1 MSDQTEF
8 KNENIV
14 VAVTKSPGLQ
24 VALDITVMP
33 QGVDAAYNKALKAI
47 NKEVSIPGF
56 RKGKAPDHIIV
67 QNYGK
72 QIQGE
77 WRETLLND
85 TFQEAM
91 ALANI
96 RPFKNNAIRMSG
108 LKSLLLGQPAQ
119 FKIEF
124 ESSPEVPFIN
134 LEEITL
140 KPADKEAINEEEVDK
155 VIENLRFYYAEWTDV
170 TDRPVQEKD
179 HVELDIDKLDE
190 PLEKLADNMRFPVEE
205 GQMATWI
212 RNLIIGLNLNDSVEG
227 VSESEPN
234 QPENPNFV
242 PTRCKITVN
251 AIKKPILP
259 VVDDAFALRMG
270 VSTVA
275 ELRERIMSDLNTRAE
290 QESHEVL
297 RKQLDEV
304 LLERYHFE
312 IPASV
317 LKEEQE
323 QRMANATQWLEKNQ
337 APAEVM
343 EQRKQEL
350 EQRLPKEVENSYRL
364 FFLLMMF
371 AQRVGIELTK
381 EEVASELNYQMQ
393 SRGMT
398 LNPQQIKDVESKI
411 AQQLFLRHSR
421 DYIIDNIMSKAQS

>member
-1 MSDQTEF
+1 VSNEAEL
-8 KNENIV
+8 KNQNIV
-14 VAVTKSPGLQ
+14 VAITKNPGLQ

-33 QGVDAAYNKALKAI
+33 HAVEAAYNKALKAI

-67 QNYGK
+67 QNYEK

-85 TFQEAM
+85 SFQEAM
-91 ALANI
+91 ALGNI

-108 LKSLLLGQPAQ
+108 LKQLLLGQPAQ

-134 LEEITL
+134 LEEIVL
-140 KPADKEAINEEEVDK
+140 KAPEIETINEEEVDK
-155 VIENLRFYYAEWTDV
+155 VVENLRFYYAEWTDV
-170 TDRPVQEKD
+170 ADRAVQEKD

-190 PLEKLADNMRFPVEE
+190 PFEKLADNMRFPVEE

-212 RNLIIGLNLNDSVEG
+212 RKLIIGLKTGESVEG
-227 VSESEPN
+227 TSEQEEN
-234 QPENPNFV
+234 QPQNPNFV

-259 VVDDAFALRMG
+259 EINDAFAVRMG
-270 VSTVA
+270 VSTMA
-275 ELRERIMSDLNTRAE
+275 ELREKIMSDLNTRAE
-290 QESHEVL
+290 QESHEAL
-297 RKQLDEV
+297 RKQLDTF
-304 LLERYHFE
+304 LLEHYNFE

-317 LKEEQE
+317 LKDEQE
-323 QRMANATQWLEKNQ
+323 QRMANAMEWLAKNQ
-337 APAEVM
+337 APADVV

-350 EQRLPKEVENSYRL
+350 EQRLPQEVESSYRL
-364 FFLLMMF
+364 FFLLLTF

-381 EEVASELNYQMQ
+381 EEVAAELNYQMQ
-393 SRGMT
+393 SRGIT
-398 LNPQQIKDVESKI
+398 LNPQQIKEVESKI

-421 DYIIDNIMSKAQS
+421 DYIIENIMSKK